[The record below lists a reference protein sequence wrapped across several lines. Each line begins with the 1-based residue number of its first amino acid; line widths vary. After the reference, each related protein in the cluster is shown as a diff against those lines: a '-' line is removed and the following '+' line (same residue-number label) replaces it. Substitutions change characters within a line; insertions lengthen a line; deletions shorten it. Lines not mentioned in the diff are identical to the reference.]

1 MRSEN
6 LEDRRFPEGAWRLKN
21 HKAGMATP
29 PLIFS
34 NSCLVSS
41 LNSFIIIS
49 NLLDFEK
56 QGPEKW

>member
-21 HKAGMATP
+21 HKTGMATP
-29 PLIFS
+29 PLVSS

-56 QGPEKW
+56 

>member
-29 PLIFS
+29 PHVFS
-34 NSCLVSS
+34 NSCLLSS

-56 QGPEKW
+56 

>member
-29 PLIFS
+29 PLVSS
-34 NSCLVSS
+34 NSCAVSF
-41 LNSFIIIS
+41 LNSFIFIS
-49 NLLDFEK
+49 NLLNFEK
-56 QGPEKW
+56 